1 MDGLDKI
8 LNPFSD
14 IDDGDYPEL
23 TEEER
28 EELDEFNLGIQ
39 LELFRTTV
47 DNDFARQD
55 FSQFVDVNDF

>member
-1 MDGLDKI
+1 MELDTI
-8 LNPFSD
+8 LSPFS
-14 IDDGDYPEL
+14 DYPEL
-23 TEEER
+23 SEEER

-39 LELFRTTV
+39 LELFRTKV